1 MKKQQKRQQVLKR
14 YLWQLFN
21 PHHHQEGGDLPGKGG
36 NNCKHEDE
44 DEDCSDDD
52 VDNDNELDD
61 DNDDVDQNTLQVWM
75 HKPLHVE
82 SQQLVAKVNFYFS
95 PRLQTIRL

>member
-21 PHHHQEGGDLPGKGG
+21 PRHHQEGGDLPGKGG

-44 DEDCSDDD
+44 DEDGSDDD
-52 VDNDNELDD
+52 VDNDNDDVDNELDD
-61 DNDDVDQNTLQVWM
+61 DNDDVDQNT
-75 HKPLHVE
+75 
-82 SQQLVAKVNFYFS
+82 N
-95 PRLQTIRL
+95 